1 MANTATV
8 TANVNA
14 PLTSI
19 PKDGLEDLAQKNR
32 ENQADKTLK
41 VKTVC
46 QGKFRSLN
54 YARDL
59 EPFAIDEPPVLLG
72 DNTAPNPSEIVLG
85 AFGSCLVVGLQANA
99 AAKGITLTKL
109 EIALEGDINI
119 TSTWGT
125 GELAKPQ
132 IGFTDVRVKVD
143 IDGDASKE
151 VLAEMVAHANEWS
164 PVSATLSNPMPV
176 HVEMAA

>member
-1 MANTATV
+1 MG
-8 TANVNA
+8 
-14 PLTSI
+14 SRSWE
-19 PKDGLEDLAQKNR
+19 KKNR
-32 ENQADKTLK
+32 ANPADKTLK

-46 QGKFRSLN
+46 EGKFRSLN

-59 EPFAIDEPPVLLG
+59 EPFVIDEPPGLLG

-85 AFGSCLVVGLQANA
+85 AFGSCLAVGLQANA
-99 AAKGITLTKL
+99 AARGITLTKL

-125 GELAKPQ
+125 GELGKPQ

-143 IDGDASKE
+143 IDGDAPQE

-164 PVSATLSNPMPV
+164 PVSATLRNPMPV
-176 HVEMAA
+176 SVEMVNS

>member
-1 MANTATV
+1 MSDSATV
-8 TANVNA
+8 TTNVSV
-14 PLTSI
+14 PLTPI
-19 PKDGLEDLAQKNR
+19 PQDGLEALGQKNR
-32 ENQADKTLK
+32 ENPADKTLK

-46 QGKFRSLN
+46 EGKFRSLN

-59 EPFAIDEPPVLLG
+59 EPFVVDEPPGLLG

-85 AFGSCLVVGLQANA
+85 AFGSCLAVGLQANA
-99 AAKGITLTKL
+99 AARGITLTKL
-109 EIALEGDINI
+109 EISLEGDINI

-132 IGFTDVRVKVD
+132 LGFTDVRVKVD
-143 IDGDASKE
+143 IDGDASRDTLE
-151 VLAEMVAHANEWS
+151 EMVAHANTWS

-176 HVEMAA
+176 SVAMAE

>member
-1 MANTATV
+1 MATMSDSATIK
-8 TANVNA
+8 TS
-14 PLTSI
+14 LTPI
-19 PKDGLEDLAQKNR
+19 PKDGLQELGDKNR
-32 ENQADKTLK
+32 ANQADKTLK

-46 QGKFRSLN
+46 DGKFRNLN

-59 EPFAIDEPPVLLG
+59 EPFVIDEPPGLLG

-85 AFGSCLVVGLQANA
+85 AFGSCLAVGLQANA
-99 AAKGITLTKL
+99 AARGISLTKL
-109 EIALEGDINI
+109 EIHLEGDINI

-143 IDGDASKE
+143 IDGDASPE

-164 PVSATLSNPMPV
+164 PVSATLRNPMPV
-176 HVEMAA
+176 QVEMA

>member
-1 MANTATV
+1 MSDV
-8 TANVNA
+8 TTTLA
-14 PLTSI
+14 PISV
-19 PKDGLEDLAQKNR
+19 DGLKELGEKNR
-32 ENQADKTLK
+32 ANPADKTLK

-46 QGKFRSLN
+46 EGKFRSLN

-59 EPFAIDEPPVLLG
+59 DAFVVDEPPGLLG

-85 AFGSCLVVGLQANA
+85 AFGSCLAVGLQANA
-99 AAKGITLTKL
+99 AARGITLTKL
-109 EIALEGDINI
+109 EISLEGDINI

-164 PVSATLSNPMPV
+164 PVSATLRNPMPV
-176 HVEMAA
+176 SVEMA

>member
-1 MANTATV
+1 MAEATTLTAEVAT
-8 TANVNA
+8 
-14 PLTSI
+14 PLTPI
-19 PKDGLEDLAQKNR
+19 PADGLAELAQKTKDNP
-32 ENQADKTLK
+32 ADKTLK

-46 QGKFRSLN
+46 TGKFRSLN

-59 EPFAIDEPPVLLG
+59 EAFAIDEPPVLLG

-85 AFGSCLVVGLQANA
+85 ALGSCLVVGIQANA
-99 AAKGITLTKL
+99 AAKGIELTKL

-119 TSTWGT
+119 VSTWGT
-125 GELAKPQ
+125 GELEKPQ

-143 IDGDASKE
+143 IDGDADRAILEDKVS
-151 VLAEMVAHANEWS
+151 HANTWS

-176 HVEMAA
+176 SSSMV

>member
-1 MANTATV
+1 MSDSGTTKV
-8 TANVNA
+8 S
-14 PLTSI
+14 LTPI
-19 PKDGLEDLAQKNR
+19 PKDGLQELGEKNR
-32 ENQADKTLK
+32 ANPADKTLK

-46 QGKFRSLN
+46 EGKFRSLN

-59 EPFAIDEPPVLLG
+59 NPFVIDEPPGLLG

-85 AFGSCLVVGLQANA
+85 AFGSCLAVGLQANA
-99 AAKGITLTKL
+99 AARGITLTKL

-164 PVSATLSNPMPV
+164 PVSATLRNPMPV
-176 HVEMAA
+176 SVEMAD

>member
-1 MANTATV
+1 MADATTLTAEV
-8 TANVNA
+8 TK

-19 PKDGLEDLAQKNR
+19 PADGLAELAQKNKD
-32 ENQADKTLK
+32 NPADKTLK

-46 QGKFRSLN
+46 TGKFRSLN

-59 EPFAIDEPPVLLG
+59 EAFAIDEPPVLLG

-85 AFGSCLVVGLQANA
+85 ALGSCLVVGIQANA
-99 AAKGITLTKL
+99 AAKGIELTKL

-119 TSTWGT
+119 VSTWGT
-125 GELAKPQ
+125 GELEKPQ

-143 IDGDASKE
+143 IDGDAE
-151 VLAEMVAHANEWS
+151 RAVLEEMVNHANTWS

-176 HVEMAA
+176 SVSVV